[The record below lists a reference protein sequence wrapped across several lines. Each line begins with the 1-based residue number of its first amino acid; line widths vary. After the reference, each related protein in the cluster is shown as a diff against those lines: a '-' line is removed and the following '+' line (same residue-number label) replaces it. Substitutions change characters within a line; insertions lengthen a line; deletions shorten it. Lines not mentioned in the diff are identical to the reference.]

1 MSETNK
7 AVIRSFVGAVNAHNW
22 DNLRILLVP
31 HFIRHS
37 NAGGAP
43 EVRSAEELITYLKN
57 EYVTF
62 PDAEETL
69 LDLVA
74 EGDSVAARSRFRGTQ
89 MGSIGS
95 YPPIRQGAFGDLSCY
110 LSPGKRAHCRSMGR
124 MGQPV
129 WVATTRPSQFDLK
142 CSWRNSPSLRTGQLA
157 ADAVSRRFP
166 RPGPDQSV
174 RHHNRSPG
182 YHFIANAVGQTVNM
196 HMLR

>member
-7 AVIRSFVGAVNAHNW
+7 AVIRSFVSAVNAHNW

-31 HFIRHS
+31 HFIRRS
-37 NAGGAP
+37 NAGGTP

-95 YPPIRQGAFGDLSCY
+95 YPPTGKVLSATCLAIY
-110 LSPGKRAHCRSMGR
+110 RLEKGR
-124 MGQPV
+124 IAEAWAEWDNLYGLQ
-129 WVATTRPSQFDLK
+129 
-142 CSWRNSPSLRTGQLA
+142 QL
-157 ADAVSRRFP
+157 
-166 RPGPDQSV
+166 G
-174 RHHNRSPG
+174 HHNS
-182 YHFIANAVGQTVNM
+182 T
-196 HMLR
+196 

>member
-1 MSETNK
+1 MENIRLAGGISMSETNK
-7 AVIRSFVGAVNAHNW
+7 TVIRSFVSAVNAHNW

-37 NAGGAP
+37 NAGGTP

-95 YPPIRQGAFGDLSCY
+95 YPPSGKVLSATCLAIY
-110 LSPGKRAHCRSMGR
+110 RLERGR
-124 MGQPV
+124 IAEAWAEWDNLYGLQ
-129 WVATTRPSQFDLK
+129 
-142 CSWRNSPSLRTGQLA
+142 QL
-157 ADAVSRRFP
+157 
-166 RPGPDQSV
+166 G
-174 RHHNRSPG
+174 HHN
-182 YHFIANAVGQTVNM
+182 AT
-196 HMLR
+196 